1 MRKFVLLIL
10 TLFFLTSLVL
20 VSCSIPDEIGLP
32 SWTVPIRLVLL
43 NDTYDAEALAE
54 EVGSFQANGDTLVF
68 YEMISESQY
77 FGDIEIEDTG
87 IYSQV
92 YSLAEFASSEI
103 SALDGQPVSVIP
115 GYPDVTIP
123 FEIVKDFD
131 PFEEYEEI
139 KFINGNLNLTITN
152 NTVFWLGNAPEGLPL
167 TVQIL
172 DDDQV
177 LQVEEAVFENVAP
190 LGGTATGVISLADS
204 LIGNDLTIKLLGE
217 GDITDDSSA
226 IIDTS
231 ATGQIDI
238 QITDIQADYVINAQI
253 PSQPIDIIDGYKDI
267 DLIQPEIVNEDSF
280 RFSGESSITFTI
292 ESQIPMTA
300 SFELVA
306 KRDTT
311 EIMLENNEGIP
322 INLNVEDGVT
332 QIEFNSDEYNINEM
346 LQIIPDG
353 FEYSMD
359 PFIGNG
365 TVIPYLSFNDSVSI
379 EFEVEADLQIE
390 TFEEDGLWII
400 PLDDGD
406 INLEVVDTEDFEPDM
421 FDAYNSGKII
431 FKYWNYTGMEVGF
444 DVLVAEDSTTVLS
457 EVYNFEGPDSTSAVE
472 MFRVPLFEQTSGDN
486 YKELEM
492 IVQQEE
498 LSYFLSDSV
507 YTVPRVHIY
516 SEGEESWTGGL
527 KIQADLVIE
536 VNISSELTD
545 NEEE

>member
-152 NTVFWLGNAPEGLPL
+152 NTVFWLGNSPEGLPL